1 MVGLETKKAKK
12 DKQVI
17 KLVQNET
24 SPADRIPVIQV
35 WWYVSNVYGQI
46 LAYLAQAAY
55 LALIAYWSCKC
66 GGGRIEAGAR
76 PWSNDQQ
83 RADHHSQW
91 PVSDTVALRRGMT
104 SLGRDRKRMKYRP
117 SREFLAI
124 LLLSEVGFCFFPQ
137 T

>member
-1 MVGLETKKAKK
+1 MESAHYPLFHVVGLGTKKAKK

-117 SREFLAI
+117 S
-124 LLLSEVGFCFFPQ
+124 
-137 T
+137 